1 MPVIDNKKITHILI
15 NRLDAMGDV
24 VLQLSTCIYL
34 KRLYPDVTISFL
46 GRSYTK
52 PVIDACN
59 AIDHFINYDE
69 LQSLSTNEI
78 AVVFKEKAID
88 AIVHEFPKR
97 QIAEAAKKAGVK
109 IRIGVTSRNYH
120 FFTCNKL
127 IRLSRRRSDL
137 HEAQQNIY
145 MCKPL
150 GVTHVPTLGT
160 ISNFYKNNFNPTV
173 ELPTQFKDRLKND
186 KFNLIIHSKSNGNG
200 KEWDL
205 DNFTSLIK
213 RLPEDKFRIFITGS
227 EKEHQLFKTWIPQ
240 LPKHVIDVSGKLSL
254 DELIA
259 FIYNANGLLAS
270 GTGPLHV
277 AAASGIHTLGLFPIS
292 QAINATRWAP
302 LGIKAEHIESDSD
315 DLSSITVDMVFERIN
330 EWLKISPLSRF

>member
-1 MPVIDNKKITHILI
+1 
-15 NRLDAMGDV
+15 MGDV

-34 KRLYPDVTISFL
+34 RQLYPDVIISIL

-52 PVIDACN
+52 PVVDACK
-59 AIDHFINYDE
+59 AVDHFINYDE
-69 LQSLSTNEI
+69 LESLPIQEI
-78 AVVFKEKAID
+78 AVIFKEKGID

-160 ISNFYKNNFNPTV
+160 LSNLYKGNFKPTV
-173 ELPTQFKDRLKND
+173 ELPAQFKELLKSD

-200 KEWDL
+200 REWDQE
-205 DNFTSLIK
+205 NFTSLIK
-213 RLPEDKFRIFITGS
+213 LLPEDKFRVFITGS

-240 LPKHVIDVSGKLSL
+240 LPPHVIDVSGKLSL
-254 DELIA
+254 NELIA
-259 FIYNANGLLAS
+259 LIYNADGLLAS

-277 AAASGIHTLGLFPIS
+277 AAASGIHTLGLFPIT
-292 QAINATRWAP
+292 QAIDARRWAP
-302 LGIKAEHIESDSD
+302 LGVKAEHIESDGD
-315 DLSSITVDMVFERIN
+315 DLSSITVDIVFERIN
-330 EWLKISPLSRF
+330 EWLINNTNYKRVAV

>member
-1 MPVIDNKKITHILI
+1 MPIIDNKKIAHILI
-15 NRLDAMGDV
+15 SRLDAMGDV

-34 KRLYPDVTISFL
+34 KQLYPDVIISFL

-52 PVIDACN
+52 PVIDACK
-59 AIDHFINYDE
+59 AVDHFINYDD
-69 LQSLSTNEI
+69 LQSLSPQEI
-78 AVVFKEKAID
+78 AVIFKEKGLD

-97 QIAEAAKKAGVK
+97 QIAEAAKKAGMK

-150 GVTHVPTLGT
+150 GVTHIPTLGT
-160 ISNFYKNNFNPTV
+160 LSNLYRDNFKPTV
-173 ELPTQFKDRLKND
+173 ELPAQFKDQLKSD

-200 KEWDL
+200 REWDQ

-213 RLPEDKFRIFITGS
+213 LLPEDKFRVFITGS

-240 LPKHVIDVSGKLSL
+240 LPPHIIDVSGKLSL
-254 DELIA
+254 NELIA
-259 FIYNANGLLAS
+259 LIYNADGLLAS

-277 AAASGIHTLGLFPIS
+277 AAASGIHTLGLFPIT
-292 QAINATRWAP
+292 QGIDAKRWAP
-302 LGIKAEHIESDSD
+302 LGVKAEHIESDGD
-315 DLSSITVDMVFERIN
+315 DLSNITVDIVFERIN
-330 EWLKISPLSRF
+330 EWLNE